1 MIEPETRHEPCLFL
15 YKLMIHSGKLLL
27 SGYTFTALFL
37 PVEKRICS
45 IATLL
50 WLISY
55 LYNNPGADPNEAVDN
70 PNALMIFF

>member
-37 PVEKRICS
+37 PVEKKNLFYS
-45 IATLL
+45 HSVVAHQLF
-50 WLISY
+50 
-55 LYNNPGADPNEAVDN
+55 V
-70 PNALMIFF
+70 